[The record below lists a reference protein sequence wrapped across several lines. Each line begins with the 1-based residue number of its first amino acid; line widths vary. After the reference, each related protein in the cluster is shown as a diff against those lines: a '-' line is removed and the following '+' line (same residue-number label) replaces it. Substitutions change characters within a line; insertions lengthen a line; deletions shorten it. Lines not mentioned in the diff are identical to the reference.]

1 MPTVETVAGP
11 IDVEELG
18 STLIHEHFRTT
29 DEGVRHQIPHLYD
42 EDGEW
47 EAAFADAEAVK
58 GHGIRT
64 VVEPSAL
71 FLHRDA
77 NFSKRVADEAG
88 IQVVLAT
95 GIYTYDHLPQVL
107 REPRRERPGRDLRPR
122 DRGGHPGHGHQA
134 GVHKMRR

>member
-88 IQVVLAT
+88 IQVLLAT
-95 GIYTYDHLPQVL
+95 GILHLRPPAAGA
-107 REPRRERPGRDLRPR
+107 REPRRGRHRRDLRPR
-122 DRGGHPGHGHQA
+122 DRGGHPGYGHQA
-134 GVHKMRR
+134 GVHQVRR